1 MRRVLVIDGYDP
13 SRDAAARALRA
24 AGYEVVALEEEE
36 AALAALK
43 RGGADVVLLDLPLAE
58 AEEAANAIR
67 AATARQARRAP
78 SIIAL
83 VDPSIARERREAGHA
98 QGIDYFF
105 LRPCPPHEM
114 VKHLL
119 RMRL

>member
-1 MRRVLVIDGYDP
+1 MTRVLVIDGYDP
-13 SRDAAARALRA
+13 SRDASARALRD
-24 AGYEVVALEEEE
+24 AGYDVIALEEEE

-67 AATARQARRAP
+67 EATGRGARSP

-83 VDPSIARERREAGHA
+83 VDPSSSRQRREAGHA
-98 QGIDYFF
+98 SGIDYFF
-105 LRPCPPHEM
+105 LRPCPPQEI